1 MWDFLYLCGALEKS
15 MKEYRFRISGVHY
28 AANPEAETL
37 GLPDTEEMHVRTRE
51 FLRKIDRERPLVSLF
66 AEPSNLFNP
75 DCIMAF
81 SKGNRIGRVADEC
94 VSEVKSLLAQSEDP
108 ILFAHIEDL
117 TIMRGAE
124 FIRQMKE
131 ITNHPSFY
139 PIKDETGIYITGGEK
154 GEDYDN
160 HLNAARKAVEHGYRV
175 FILPNPKG
183 FRTADYIFERKGV
196 FKLFDLKTILGK
208 ASAGTR
214 LKESIG
220 QTNHVI
226 LNLATNY
233 DPRMLAKDVRDYF
246 EANKQAREVLI
257 MKGNRQLSVSRR
269 FVEGKDYIKMFIKRF
284 LK

>member
-1 MWDFLYLCGALEKS
+1 MSEDNYTEKIQLQ
-15 MKEYRFRISGVHY
+15 E
-28 AANPEAETL
+28 
-37 GLPDTEEMHVRTRE
+37 
-51 FLRKIDRERPLVSLF
+51 IDLLVS
-66 AEPSNLFNP
+66 E
-75 DCIMAF
+75 D
-81 SKGNRIGRVADEC
+81 RVRDIN
-94 VSEVKSLLAQSEDP
+94 VLL
-108 ILFAHIEDL
+108 EDL

-160 HLNAARKAVEHGYRV
+160 LLNAARKAVEHGYRV

-196 FKLFDLKTILGK
+196 FKMFDLKTILGK

-269 FVEGKDYIKMFIKRF
+269 FVEGKDYIKMLIKRF